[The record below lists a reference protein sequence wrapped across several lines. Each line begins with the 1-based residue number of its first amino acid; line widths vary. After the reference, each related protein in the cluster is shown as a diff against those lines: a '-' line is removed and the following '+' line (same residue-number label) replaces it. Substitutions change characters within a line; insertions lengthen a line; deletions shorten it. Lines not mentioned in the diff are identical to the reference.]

1 MNLREILKSLRK
13 RKNEIVDLKG
23 RNQMVSEEEVT
34 FTNREL
40 QEEIKQLKKRIKDL
54 ERERDILLA
63 LHRRDTDW
71 TK

>member
-1 MNLREILKSLRK
+1 
-13 RKNEIVDLKG
+13 
-23 RNQMVSEEEVT
+23 MVEKQKT
-34 FTNREL
+34 TLNREL

-71 TK
+71 EK

>member
-1 MNLREILKSLRK
+1 MGERQKTSLQRES
-13 RKNEIVDLKG
+13 
-23 RNQMVSEEEVT
+23 
-34 FTNREL
+34 

-71 TK
+71 MK

>member
-1 MNLREILKSLRK
+1 
-13 RKNEIVDLKG
+13 
-23 RNQMVSEEEVT
+23 MVSEEEVT

-71 TK
+71 MK

>member
-1 MNLREILKSLRK
+1 MGEKQKTTI
-13 RKNEIVDLKG
+13 
-23 RNQMVSEEEVT
+23 Q
-34 FTNREL
+34 REL

-71 TK
+71 EK

>member
-1 MNLREILKSLRK
+1 MGNC
-13 RKNEIVDLKG
+13 
-23 RNQMVSEEEVT
+23 EEEKSKL
-34 FTNREL
+34 EL
-40 QEEIKQLKKRIKDL
+40 QKEIRQLKKRIKDL